1 MIPEKV
7 KVGPIAYDIQQ
18 INMSDEGEMTPE
30 GVMNIN
36 KNLIEQKK
44 ELAIVHEFVEII
56 NGENQLELPHPKIMT
71 LGYAFYQFLK
81 DNPRVFE

>member
-36 KNLIEQKK
+36 KNLIEPKK
-44 ELAIVHEFVEII
+44 RLAMCHEVVEIW
-56 NGENQLELPHPKIMT
+56 NGEYQLELPHNKIMT
-71 LGYAFYQFLK
+71 IGYAFYQFLE
-81 DNPRVFE
+81 DNPKVFE